1 MQQFSDKL
9 ILGVRNRIEKLIL
22 RFQFD
27 GFLFYISDLLF
38 RQDIWMKGSFQL
50 QSLWKIIEV
59 VDEGIQFELF
69 LFFLLLPLSA
79 DCVPNLTLA

>member
-38 RQDIWMKGSFQL
+38 RQDIWMKGSLQL

-69 LFFLLLPLSA
+69 LFSLLLPLSA